1 MKKSDDAEKL
11 MQALQNI
18 EPLEDVPV
26 DVSRRFQET
35 LASLASQDLPAKKR
49 GSWLTSGNQFAL
61 AASFTLVFALGAVLT
76 LNSGDGSIQLNDEPT
91 NQSSTAAPETN
102 EMDDQLLYSGG
113 EGATPKVSGESIK
126 LSNSAHDYAEIPEG
140 FQKTLGV
147 GNTWNSDDSLD
158 VTLSGC
164 LNSLDLS
171 QATNLID
178 TGSLANKPMR
188 AIWAP
193 VTATAWNVYLVDFS
207 CNVIEKKY
215 VQE

>member
-11 MQALQNI
+11 IQALQNL

-35 LASLASQDLPAKKR
+35 LANLASQDSPAKKR
-49 GSWLTSGNQFAL
+49 GNWLTSGNQFAL

-76 LNSGDGSIQLNDEPT
+76 LNSGDGSIQLNDELT

-102 EMDDQLLYSGG
+102 QMDDQLLYSGG
-113 EGATPKVSGESIK
+113 AGTTPKVSTDSIK

-147 GNTWNSDDSLD
+147 ANTWNSDNSLD

-164 LNSLDLS
+164 LNSLDLNDV
-171 QATNLID
+171 TNLID
-178 TGSLANKPMR
+178 TGSLANQPIR

-193 VTATAWNVYLVDFS
+193 VTATAWKVYLVDFS
-207 CNVIEKKY
+207 CSVIENKY